1 MSSFYLF
8 PLELRRHSER
18 TLHDS
23 VSSLAE
29 ENMHDNKCKIIIR
42 QENII

>member
-1 MSSFYLF
+1 MGLEVGVTGTPIYMSSLYLF
-8 PLELRRHSER
+8 PLELRHHSET

-29 ENMHDNKCKIIIR
+29 ENA
-42 QENII
+42 